1 MNVASVQMDVT
12 TPRTDVNNI
21 QTDSENV
28 ASDRFISTNSF
39 REKLINIE
47 LQHQNLIKSII
58 TRNIMIEFYRFPIS
72 VD

>member
-12 TPRTDVNNI
+12 TPRRDVNNI
-21 QTDSENV
+21 PTDSENV

-58 TRNIMIEFYRFPIS
+58 TRNIMIDFYRFPIS